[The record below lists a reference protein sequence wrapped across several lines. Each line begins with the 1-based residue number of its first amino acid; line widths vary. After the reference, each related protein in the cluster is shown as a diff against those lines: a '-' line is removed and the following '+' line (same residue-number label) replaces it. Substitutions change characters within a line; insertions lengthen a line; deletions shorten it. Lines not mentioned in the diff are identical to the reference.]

1 MKGLLLKM
9 IGGYRRT
16 GGGRRWFGVDCN
28 FEPSCSA
35 YTELAISRFGAK
47 QGLALGWNRL
57 RRCSARDAVCK
68 CLEPV
73 PMDIDDVKTAR
84 R

>member
-1 MKGLLLKM
+1 MVTRLALKA
-9 IGGYRRT
+9 IRRYRDG

-35 YTELAISRFGAK
+35 YTEEAIRRFGVWR
-47 QGLALGWNRL
+47 GGALGWRRI
-57 RRCSARDAVCK
+57 RRCREPDAVCK

-73 PMDIDDVKTAR
+73 PESLNDA
-84 R
+84 